1 MCEEEAAP
9 QARVQESGRFRL
21 VHDETLQSRVQRER
35 EHTCLQNLP
44 SANLWLIFAC
54 MTLKSCELLEP
65 LLNYQHQ
72 QTEADSK
79 PAEAR
84 GRYAGL
90 VGEREPSDIQISD
103 YVAGSLPSITDTIIS
118 LDVEEVEKQNTSY
131 AMRYDEESEK
141 YAGYLELLQIL
152 LKYVRM
158 EKESVLVILKK
169 SCMCV

>member
-90 VGEREPSDIQISD
+90 VGEREPSDI
-103 YVAGSLPSITDTIIS
+103 
-118 LDVEEVEKQNTSY
+118 
-131 AMRYDEESEK
+131 
-141 YAGYLELLQIL
+141 
-152 LKYVRM
+152 
-158 EKESVLVILKK
+158 
-169 SCMCV
+169 